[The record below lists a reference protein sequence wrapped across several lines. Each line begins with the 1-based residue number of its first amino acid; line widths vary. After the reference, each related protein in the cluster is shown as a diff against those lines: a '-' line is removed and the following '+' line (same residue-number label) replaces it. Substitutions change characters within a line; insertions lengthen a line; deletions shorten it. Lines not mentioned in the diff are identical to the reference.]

1 LIDGKNGIELACVVV
16 DCGSRKV
23 RDHASDFQGPLPIS
37 RIIYLDPGLMEFR
50 KKNLIYELATVCKQL
65 APHTNPVNV
74 CNVSS
79 GADLHL
85 LSPKG
90 FQAAGVKAGI
100 KASGKPDVGLLLCDA
115 MASAAAVFTANKVVA
130 APVVVGREH
139 VAAGKLRGVVVN
151 AGNANAC
158 TGKRGEK
165 DARTMCDLTAQAIGC
180 DAKSILPSS
189 TGIIGHMLP
198 MEKVSAGITAAA
210 NALGNSA
217 EHSLAFMDA
226 ILTTDLKRKNA
237 ELSVKIGKEKV
248 VIAGV
253 CKGSGMI
260 GPRLSPPQATM
271 LAYLTT
277 DVIAPAPLLRKLMWN
292 ACDSSFNA
300 VTVDDH
306 ASTNDTACLLASG
319 FSGVKLDT
327 AAAKEKFAKA
337 LDELCQ
343 SLAYQIAADGEGAT
357 KVVKIVV
364 TAATNPASAKAI
376 ARTVAN
382 SPLVKCA
389 MHGNDPNWGRIVSA
403 AGYAGV
409 PFDPNRTT
417 LKLQG
422 VTVFRSGQPVPFD
435 AEKTNELLKGPEV
448 VAELICGIGKA
459 SATVWTCDLSK
470 DYVTINADYHT

>member
-1 LIDGKNGIELACVVV
+1 
-16 DCGSRKV
+16 
-23 RDHASDFQGPLPIS
+23 
-37 RIIYLDPGLMEFR
+37 M
-50 KKNLIYELATVCKQL
+50 
-65 APHTNPVNV
+65 
-74 CNVSS
+74 
-79 GADLHL
+79 HL

-90 FQAAGVKAGI
+90 FRASGVRAGI
-100 KASGKPDVGLLLCDA
+100 KASGKPDVGLLVCDQLA
-115 MASAAAVFTANKVVA
+115 TAAAVFTANRVVA

-139 VAAGKLRGVVVN
+139 VAGGRLRGVVVN

-165 DARTMCDLTAQAIGC
+165 DARAMCDLAARVIGC
-180 DAKSILPSS
+180 NAQEMLPSS
-189 TGIIGHMLP
+189 TGIIGHLLP
-198 MEKVSAGITAAA
+198 MEKVSAGITDAAA
-210 NALGNSA
+210 ALGNSA
-217 EHSLAFMDA
+217 EHALAFMDA

-237 ELSVKIGKEKV
+237 EASVKIGRER
-248 VIAGV
+248 ITLAGV

-260 GPRLSPPQATM
+260 GPRLQPPPPPQATM

-277 DVIAPAPLLRKLMWN
+277 DVVAPPALLRKMMWP
-292 ACDSSFNA
+292 ACDGSFNA

-319 FSGVKLDT
+319 ASGVKLDSV
-327 AAAKEKFAKA
+327 AAREKFAAA
-337 LDELCQ
+337 LSEVCQ

-364 TAATNPASAKAI
+364 TGATTVAAAKAI
-376 ARTVAN
+376 ARTIAN

-409 PFDPNRTT
+409 PFNPDRST

-422 VTVFRSGQPVPFD
+422 VTVFRAGQPVAFD
-435 AEKTNELLKGPEV
+435 PEKTSGLMKQAEV
-448 VAELICGIGKA
+448 VADLNCGAGKA

-470 DYVTINADYHT
+470 EYVTINADYHT